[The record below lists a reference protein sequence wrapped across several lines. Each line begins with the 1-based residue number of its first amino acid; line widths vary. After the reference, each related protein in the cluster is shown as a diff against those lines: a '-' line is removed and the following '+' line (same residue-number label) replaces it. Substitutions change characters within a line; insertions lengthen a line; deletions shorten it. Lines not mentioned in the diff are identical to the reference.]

1 VADAARRYAPGVRIL
16 AARHEPT
23 ECWEI
28 RRMTVEPAATLA
40 GRRLL
45 AFAGIAYPE
54 AFRQTLEEV
63 GVEVVELAAFP
74 DHFWYRR
81 EDLDRLKARAATLG
95 AEGIVTTEKDWVRL
109 RPAPLPSLPVW
120 VLGVRLRLGEG
131 DGVWRETLGRAL
143 R

>member
-1 VADAARRYAPGVRIL
+1 
-16 AARHEPT
+16 
-23 ECWEI
+23 
-28 RRMTVEPAATLA
+28 MTVEPAAALA

-63 GVEVVELAAFP
+63 GVEVVELAPFP

-81 EDLDRLKARAATLG
+81 EDLDRLEARAAMLG

-109 RPAPLPSLPVW
+109 RAAPLPSLPVW

-131 DGVWRETLGRAL
+131 DGVWREALGRAL